1 MAAFLSL
8 RGRDGLNFKSSGKV
22 NEERNMSGSPFFQ
35 PLKSRILKDR
45 RNLCLFTLSSLFQ
58 DRKIAHFERR
68 RILFQYMIKGMLR
81 IPELFTIIWQEPSY
95 IGRFKWILEDAN
107 ALLLQMHLCIRL
119 FPKNMRIEIE
129 RMVVSSSPNKC
140 GFPYSFFFFGGVSLT
155 KYPSWVS
162 LTKFE
167 VMKLRQPDVRRPA
180 GRERWHFFVIAVGC
194 GVEKGTG
201 QGTKRKTEALWP
213 QSFFFF
219 YEVSMK

>member
-1 MAAFLSL
+1 MLAAFLSL

-22 NEERNMSGSPFFQ
+22 NEEWNMSGSLFFQ

-45 RNLCLFTLSSLFQ
+45 RNLCLFTILSLSSLFQ

-68 RILFQYMIKGMLR
+68 GILFQYMIKGMLR

-129 RMVVSSSPNKC
+129 WWSLPLPTNVASPIR
-140 GFPYSFFFFGGVSLT
+140 FFFFWGGGYL
-155 KYPSWVS
+155 
-162 LTKFE
+162 
-167 VMKLRQPDVRRPA
+167 
-180 GRERWHFFVIAVGC
+180 
-194 GVEKGTG
+194 
-201 QGTKRKTEALWP
+201 
-213 QSFFFF
+213 
-219 YEVSMK
+219 